1 MPDAHRH
8 SADEVT
14 CREFVELVSDYL
26 ERALAEERL
35 CLVEEHLVVCEACE
49 AYLEQIAATLAA
61 LPGTASEEPPEPGT
75 ERVLLAAFREWSEGR
90 GSP

>member
-1 MPDAHRH
+1 MPEAHRH

-14 CREFVELVSDYL
+14 CREFVELVTDYL

-49 AYLEQIAATLAA
+49 AYLEQIEATAAA
-61 LPGTASEEPPEPGT
+61 LPGTATGESVQPET
-75 ERVLLAAFREWSEGR
+75 ELVLLAAFREWSAGR